1 MLKCD
6 ILLPHG
12 HTVFAAEVGIATSL
26 LLTQGFSQKIYQ
38 RQLKTA
44 GPRCGCSLSDAETG
58 GKWEEHGRAYNLV
71 VYLHLANQA
80 LAFLP
85 DLGRCSSHAEDLPA
99 EKSSRRDRHSLS
111 PPFFFLNFPIS
122 FTFVAANARWLGIG
136 SWA

>member
-12 HTVFAAEVGIATSL
+12 HTVFAAEVGIATPL

-80 LAFLP
+80 LLP
-85 DLGRCSSHAEDLPA
+85 QWQQKKVQEEIGIL
-99 EKSSRRDRHSLS
+99 SL

>member
-80 LAFLP
+80 LLP
-85 DLGRCSSHAEDLPA
+85 QWQQKKVQEEIGIL
-99 EKSSRRDRHSLS
+99 SL

>member
-80 LAFLP
+80 LLP
-85 DLGRCSSHAEDLPA
+85 QWQQKKVQEEIGIL
-99 EKSSRRDRHSLS
+99 SL
-111 PPFFFLNFPIS
+111 PFFF
-122 FTFVAANARWLGIG
+122 
-136 SWA
+136 

>member
-80 LAFLP
+80 LLP
-85 DLGRCSSHAEDLPA
+85 QWQQKKVQEEIGIL
-99 EKSSRRDRHSLS
+99 SL
-111 PPFFFLNFPIS
+111 PFFFLNFPIS